1 MNCWGACNAAQQFI
15 HTFID
20 RRFYVGV
27 LVNPISLVWVFSF
40 CLTLRCQWAVLAPP
54 AHLVQ
59 EPRCLAGAVRERS
72 KIFRLVLKGAVPMF
86 YPPVF
91 ESKPSIFMLA
101 WL

>member
-1 MNCWGACNAAQQFI
+1 MWVCLSTPYHWCAFFLSVFTLA
-15 HTFID
+15 
-20 RRFYVGV
+20 
-27 LVNPISLVWVFSF
+27 VNGL
-40 CLTLRCQWAVLAPP
+40 CLLRH